1 MPRAKTPTPR
11 PDPPDAAFFDTYS
24 LLFRAFHA
32 LPPLTTR
39 AGEPTSALY
48 GLCSV
53 IIRVLREERP
63 ARLAFAL
70 DAKTRTFRAERYPS
84 YKAGRPRT
92 PSALSQQIER
102 LPELLGAFEAPL
114 FCVPGFEADDVLATL
129 CHRLELDARR
139 SLVVSGDRDLLQLV
153 GPRTNVLFVGARQ
166 QAPVCFD
173 ERAIE
178 ARFELPASKL
188 PSYVALVGDSSDN
201 LPGVPGI
208 GARTAAKLVG
218 EHGSVAGLLAN
229 LDRLSPK
236 LREAL
241 EQHREQV
248 LLNEE
253 LATLR
258 RDVPL
263 TDGPLAAPFTPSART
278 RLAGLFGELE
288 FKSLITRLDALECG
302 DPAQRATS

>member
-1 MPRAKTPTPR
+1 MPRAKTPKPSS
-11 PDPPDAAFFDTYS
+11 DPPDAALFDSYS

-32 LPPLTTR
+32 LPPLTTK

-53 IIRVLREERP
+53 VIRVLREQRP

-70 DAKTRTFRAERYPS
+70 DAKTRTFRAERYAG
-84 YKAGRPRT
+84 YKAGRPRA
-92 PSALSQQIER
+92 PSALSRQIER

-129 CHRLELDARR
+129 CHRLEREEQR
-139 SLVVSGDRDLLQLV
+139 SVVVSGDRDLLQLV

-166 QAPVCFD
+166 QAPVLFD
-173 ERAIE
+173 QPAIE
-178 ARFELPASKL
+178 ARFELPASRL
-188 PSYVALVGDSSDN
+188 PSYVALVGDTSDN

-208 GARTAAKLVG
+208 GARTAAKLVA
-218 EHGSVAGLLAN
+218 EHGSIAGLLEN
-229 LDRLSPK
+229 LDRIEAPK
-236 LREAL
+236 LRETL
-241 EQHREQV
+241 NRYREQA

-263 TDGPLAAPFTPSART
+263 ADGPMAAPLTSSARA
-278 RLAGLFGELE
+278 RLERFFTELE
-288 FKSLITRLDALECG
+288 FKSLVARLDSLSYPG
-302 DPAQRATS
+302 P

>member
-1 MPRAKTPTPR
+1 MPRAKTQKPR
-11 PDPPDAAFFDTYS
+11 SDPPHAALFDSYS

-32 LPPLTTR
+32 LPPLTTK

-53 IIRVLREERP
+53 VIRVLREERP

-70 DAKTRTFRAERYPS
+70 DAKTRTFRAERYAG
-84 YKAGRPRT
+84 YKAGRART
-92 PSALSQQIER
+92 PSALSRQIER

-129 CHRLELDARR
+129 CHRLEREEER
-139 SLVVSGDRDLLQLV
+139 SVVVSGDRDLLQLV
-153 GPRTNVLFVGARQ
+153 SPRTNVLFVGARQ
-166 QAPVCFD
+166 QAPVLFD
-173 ERAIE
+173 QAAIE

-208 GARTAAKLVG
+208 GARTAAKLVA
-218 EHGSVAGLLAN
+218 EHGSIAGLIEN
-229 LDRLSPK
+229 LDRIATPK

-241 EQHREQV
+241 TRHREQA
-248 LLNEE
+248 LLTEE

-263 TDGPLAAPFTPSART
+263 AEGPLAAPLTSTARARLERLFT
-278 RLAGLFGELE
+278 ELE
-288 FKSLITRLDALECG
+288 FKSLITRLDALG
-302 DPAQRATS
+302 FA